1 MSEPVSTMHKDA
13 FINTVCRRCG
23 LCSEDIISPNFC
35 LLNYD
40 CDEERFLILIHRIQ
54 KVRKT
59 NPLAKLSSFEAFC
72 GLFCNSTPKCPQK
85 SSACD
90 LIDTRINCY
99 AAFVGQ
105 WGKSIPKDVLVQI
118 YHLYSGTVLDMVGKD
133 LAFGSKKFSK
143 KEIKRI
149 AKNEKK
155 SIVLETRLYTKKRRH
170 SKNAFVYYKA
180 ASKENKEKA
189 VVSTHMFYNDD
200 NEAWANE
207 IDALLKA
214 EETHGDKPNN

>member
-59 NPLAKLSSFEAFC
+59 NPLANLSSFEAFC

-85 SSACD
+85 SSVCD

-99 AAFVGQ
+99 AAFVSQ
-105 WGKSIPKDVLVQI
+105 WGKSIPKDVLAQI

-149 AKNEKK
+149 AKKEKK
-155 SIVLETRLYTKKRRH
+155 IVQQTGRLLQKH
-170 SKNAFVYYKA
+170 NSKNAFVYCKA
-180 ASKENKEKA
+180 TSKENKEKA

-200 NEAWANE
+200 NEAWVSE
-207 IDALLKA
+207 INALLKA
-214 EETHGDKPNN
+214 EETHGDKPSN